1 ILRKAASM
9 NIVADSHSLQKVTVL
24 EPAERDVI
32 FKINQYT
39 NKLQEAAREYSPSI
53 IANYAYELAKAY
65 NQFYQA
71 IPIFNESDA
80 DKLKFRIAFSEVTAT
95 TIKKAMA
102 LLGIRVPERM

>member
-1 ILRKAASM
+1 M
-9 NIVADSHSLQKVTVL
+9 L

-39 NKLQEAAREYSPSI
+39 NKLQEAAREYSPAI